1 MSKIIAAAAAA
12 AGYVLGTKAG
22 REQYVQIKAK
32 AQQVWGDPRVQEK
45 KTQATGMMKAK
56 ASQARERVPGQGSA
70 AAKDATD
77 TSTTP
82 TGTPTPTPTPIGTG
96 GGIQGVPMSSRPD
109 DAPPL
114 VNPPK
119 GPTQ

>member
-77 TSTTP
+77 TTTTP
-82 TGTPTPTPTPIGTG
+82 TPIGTPTPTGTG

-114 VNPPK
+114 VNPPT

>member
-45 KTQATGMMKAK
+45 KTQATGMMKSK

-70 AAKDATD
+70 AAKHATD
-77 TSTTP
+77 TPSTTP
-82 TGTPTPTPTPIGTG
+82 GNTPSATAPTGSG
-96 GGIQGVPMSSRPD
+96 GGVKGVPMSNSPD
-109 DAPPL
+109 DAAPV

-119 GPTQ
+119 GPTP

>member
-70 AAKDATD
+70 AAKYATD
-77 TSTTP
+77 TTTTTP
-82 TGTPTPTPTPIGTG
+82 RATAPTGGAG

-119 GPTQ
+119 GPTR